1 MEIHGWRQM
10 QTALR
15 YLHTVESLNAAAD
28 RPSAA
33 RAEAI
38 RE

>member
-1 MEIHGWRQM
+1 M

-28 RPSAA
+28 RVSAA
-33 RAEAI
+33 RDAAVQK
-38 RE
+38 